1 MYNLQKLSK
10 FRPRVQWTHDLIKS
24 KGFRSQLFLGVLLII
39 SQTNGTCLLQLE
51 NTTDK
56 IEIMKNKLKLRN
68 LKDKKIYIIED
79 WSREERKIQNT
90 ITTAAKEE
98 EMSRKRV
105 TEN

>member
-1 MYNLQKLSK
+1 
-10 FRPRVQWTHDLIKS
+10 
-24 KGFRSQLFLGVLLII
+24 
-39 SQTNGTCLLQLE
+39 
-51 NTTDK
+51 
-56 IEIMKNKLKLRN
+56 MKNKLKLRN